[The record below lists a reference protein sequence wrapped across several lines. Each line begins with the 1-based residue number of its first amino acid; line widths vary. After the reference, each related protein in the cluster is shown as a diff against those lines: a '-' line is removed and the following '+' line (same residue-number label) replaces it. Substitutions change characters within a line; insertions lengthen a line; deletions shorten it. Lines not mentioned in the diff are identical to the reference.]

1 MNTCIG
7 NDKEVLLKYPRLTSN
22 CKKFTDELDACLNA
36 GEKCS
41 SDICGNSQYTDT
53 KNCKKFAA
61 SEFDKH
67 VKIEANKY
75 TYTPIVGSFNK
86 KASEAYLTKTEN
98 GKKTAVDA
106 VTATKAKQ
114 AAAKCSATV
123 KPTVACLTLA

>member
-1 MNTCIG
+1 MHTCIG
-7 NDKEVLLKYPRLTSN
+7 NDKEVLLKYPRLKSN
-22 CKKFTDELDACLNA
+22 CKKFTDELDACLNG

-61 SEFDKH
+61 SEFDKQ
-67 VKIEANKY
+67 VKIEADKY
-75 TYTPIVGSFNK
+75 TYSPFGKFDK
-86 KASEAYLTKTEN
+86 KASEAFLTKTEKS
-98 GKKTAVDA
+98 KKTAVDA

-123 KPTVACLTLA
+123 QPTVACLTLA